1 MIIFKYF
8 RWNEYAKR
16 LFSNGELFF
25 SSPQATNDPYEYQA
39 EVVFHGPEVVKKIKS
54 LPDEIREPL
63 VAKCK
68 LSQDPTQPIF
78 DEHKEEIF
86 KYGLCSFSHSYN
98 SQLMWAHYAEQHK
111 GICVG
116 FETDLLKAPNIEF
129 RDINYRLVPPLV
141 KILGSEEERI
151 QQVSSKYIEWS
162 YEKEI
167 RAIKKFDTALPT
179 NDEKRKWII
188 NKQAIQYVLLGFR
201 ITPDLLREISS
212 YYHEGE
218 IQARVYRMSPDS
230 IDGGYGLHPL
240 KII

>member
-16 LFSNGELFF
+16 LFKDGELFF

-39 EVVFHGPEVVKKIKS
+39 EIVFHGSEVVEKIKS

-68 LSQDPTQPIF
+68 ASRDYTQPIF
-78 DEHKEEIF
+78 DMHKKEIF
-86 KYGLCSFSHSYN
+86 KYGICSFTHSYN
-98 SQLMWAHYAEQHK
+98 SQLMWAHYAEQHN

-116 FETDLLKAPNIEF
+116 FETGLLQSPDVKF
-129 RDINYRLVPPLV
+129 LDVNYRIAPPLV
-141 KILGSEEERI
+141 NIFGTEEEHLL
-151 QQVSSKYIEWS
+151 QVSSKYIEWS

-167 RAIKKFDTALPT
+167 RAIKKFDAVLPE
-179 NDEKRKWII
+179 NDSKRKWII
-188 NKQAIQYVLLGFR
+188 DKKAIQYVLMGYR
-201 ITPDLLREISS
+201 TTPEQSREISTC
-212 YYHEGE
+212 YHEGG
-218 IQARVYRMSPDS
+218 IQARVYHMSPNS
-230 IDGGYGLHPL
+230 TDGGYGLFPL